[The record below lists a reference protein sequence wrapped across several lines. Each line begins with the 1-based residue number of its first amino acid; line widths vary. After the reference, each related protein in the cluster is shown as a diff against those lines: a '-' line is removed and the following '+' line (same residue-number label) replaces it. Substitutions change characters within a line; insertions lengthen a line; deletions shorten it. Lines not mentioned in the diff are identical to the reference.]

1 MCLLPHRLGSSGD
14 TPHPPHRLGRTLAGP
29 PGGRAPGQQGCMTQ
43 SHPLP
48 GLGLAFCPG
57 TPRTASSPQNLV
69 LRVSGPKGLWCPG
82 PGAPLTWNP
91 VFPEGSQAAPPLPG
105 SGGGAPGYTMA
116 APAWTAVVCRDTAAS
131 AGQASSTGPDSARG
145 PGVPSGGRWARP
157 ARPLGVLELG
167 LDPASHPA
175 PSSGE
180 GAHGRVT
187 CSRVLPQTPRSRA
200 AWIRIFQRNQ
210 CPELERQKDLQG
222 VSRDPG
228 LQGPGASLCCSSV
241 ERVRSLLADSSL
253 PTNQDST
260 PGG

>member
-1 MCLLPHRLGSSGD
+1 MGGGEVPCASCPTGSEVLG
-14 TPHPPHRLGRTLAGP
+14 TPPHPPHGLGRTLAGP
-29 PGGRAPGQQGCMTQ
+29 PGGRAPGQQGCVTQ

-116 APAWTAVVCRDTAAS
+116 APARTAVVCRDTAAS

-145 PGVPSGGRWARP
+145 PGVPAGGRWARP

-200 AWIRIFQRNQ
+200 A
-210 CPELERQKDLQG
+210 
-222 VSRDPG
+222 
-228 LQGPGASLCCSSV
+228 
-241 ERVRSLLADSSL
+241 
-253 PTNQDST
+253 
-260 PGG
+260 